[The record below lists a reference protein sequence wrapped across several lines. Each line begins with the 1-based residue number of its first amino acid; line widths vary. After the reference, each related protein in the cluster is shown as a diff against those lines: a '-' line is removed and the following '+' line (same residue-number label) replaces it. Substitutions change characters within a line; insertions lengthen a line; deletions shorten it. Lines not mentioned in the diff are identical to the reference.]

1 MTFDRHQFAWL
12 LAVDE
17 ASKKAVVDE
26 TEEECT
32 DYRSVSHEGMEL
44 LLDAANSALLDEA
57 RNRKRIVSIAKA
69 LTDND
74 RCVLLAMDQM
84 QANATR
90 PQRGDVIFVA
100 AICRGDH
107 KKGFSRLRADGLVDS
122 RVGHGGGYWLTDLGQ
137 RVVEELKKTNSHTD

>member
-17 ASKKAVVDE
+17 ACKKAAVDD

-44 LLDAANSALLDEA
+44 LLNAANSALLDRA
-57 RNRKRIVSIAKA
+57 RKRKRFVSFATA

-74 RCVLLAMDQM
+74 RYVLLAMDQL
-84 QANATR
+84 QANATN
-90 PQRGDVIFVA
+90 PQLGEAIFTA

-122 RVGHGGGYWLTDLGQ
+122 RVGRCGGYWLTELGQ
-137 RVVEELKKTNSHTD
+137 QVVEEIKKTNSHTD